1 MQGHILT
8 DRQRQVAE
16 DISSRTG
23 NSVEQAMKELVM
35 DVPQRR
41 YGQPEEIGFLVAFLA
56 SEKASYINGTMLAV
70 DGGLIK
76 SVF

>member
-1 MQGHILT
+1 
-8 DRQRQVAE
+8 VAE

-56 SEKASYINGTMLAV
+56 SEKASYINGTLLAV